1 MSSIAFEGHG
11 GVALRGDAWG
21 DPAGAPVVF
30 LHGGGQTR
38 HAWGATAARV
48 ARTGAYAIALD
59 HRGHGDSAWP
69 ADGDYQLASFAA
81 DVVAIAAALGRAPV
95 VVGASLGGLAALL
108 AEGERSGT
116 LRALV
121 LVDVAPRLEPEG
133 VMRVVSFMHS
143 GLDGFASLDEAA
155 DAIAA
160 YLPHR
165 KRPRDTSG
173 LAKNLRQGDD
183 GRWRW
188 HWDPRFVRRAKGDPT
203 FSHDRLTIA
212 ARAIAIPTL
221 IVRGRMS
228 DVLSEEGVRE
238 LRALVPHAAFTDVAG
253 ASHMVAGD
261 DNDAFSAAVIEF
273 LDQIARSRPAQ

>member
-1 MSSIAFEGHG
+1 MEPSAISFEGHG

-21 DPAGAPVVF
+21 DPAGPPVVF

-38 HAWGATAARV
+38 HAWGATAARL
-48 ARTGAYAIALD
+48 ARGGAYVVTLD

-69 ADGDYQLASFAA
+69 PDGDYQLASFAG
-81 DVVAIAAALGRAPV
+81 DVRAVAAALGRAPA
-95 VVGASLGGLAALL
+95 VVGASLGGLAGLL
-108 AEGERSGT
+108 AEGEQPGT

-121 LVDVAPRLEPEG
+121 LVDVAPRMEADG
-133 VMRVVSFMHS
+133 VARVLSFMNT

-165 KRPRDTSG
+165 KRPRDTAG
-173 LAKNLRQGDD
+173 LAKNLRQGAD

-188 HWDPRFVRRAKGDPT
+188 HWDPRFVRRDFGDPS
-203 FSHDRLTIA
+203 FSHARLTAA
-212 ARAIAIPTL
+212 ARALAVPVL

-238 LRALVPHAAFTDVAG
+238 LRALVPHAEYADVAG
-253 ASHMVAGD
+253 AAHMVAGD
-261 DNDAFSAAVIEF
+261 DNDAFSAAVGGF
-273 LDQIARSRPAQ
+273 LARGA